1 MHLAS
6 WKHSSKRR
14 KRVIEVSAQRNVQN
28 MVPSENQFSKYE
40 RNNEKG
46 MDSFDY
52 LHALANNHA
61 TTLQIR
67 KLKTVLSLV
76 Y

>member
-1 MHLAS
+1 MFKIWSPQKISPAS
-6 WKHSSKRR
+6 M
-14 KRVIEVSAQRNVQN
+14 NG
-28 MVPSENQFSKYE
+28 
-40 RNNEKG
+40 KG

-67 KLKTVLSLV
+67 KLKTELSLV
-76 Y
+76 